1 MPRASWSG
9 FLRLS
14 LVTCPVYLTPA
25 TTEAKRIR
33 LNQLNSNTGNRLS
46 QRLVDSKTGEEVGRD
61 QIVKGYEFDRDRYVT
76 IDDDELKELQVEL
89 SKIIDLDRFVS
100 RDEVDPLYLD
110 APYYVYPEGE
120 LAAETFRVI
129 GEAMAH
135 TNKVGLGR
143 ITMSGRERPVLVE
156 PRGEG
161 LLMSQLRSSDEVRP
175 AEFAHKQEQ
184 QIDPDLVALAETIIE
199 RKSGTFEPAAF
210 HDRYQ
215 DALRALVDSKLKG
228 EVARIVSVD
237 RRATQ
242 GGQFDGCAETQ
253 PRPRGGLRPA
263 KDRRCI
269 IGETAAAGDRPAAA
283 ARCYCRYRAGGV
295 RRPSPRLS
303 RRCQLPRNAVKP
315 GRKPRLRRPRPS
327 GDVRPDT
334 ILKLQ
339 VAASV
344 QRQPAQGQNVRASDH
359 DRRQLSG

>member
-33 LNQLNSNTGNRLS
+33 LNQLNLKTGNRLS

-76 IDDDELKELQVEL
+76 IDDDELKELQVES

-175 AEFAHKQEQ
+175 AEFAHKQEE

-210 HDRYQ
+210 RDRYQ

-228 EVARIVSVD
+228 EV
-237 RRATQ
+237 
-242 GGQFDGCAETQ
+242 
-253 PRPRGGLRPA
+253 
-263 KDRRCI
+263 
-269 IGETAAAGDRPAAA
+269 TAAPHSIEEPPKVVNLMDALKRSLAREEASAPQRAAA
-283 ARCYCRYRAGGV
+283 A
-295 RRPSPRLS
+295 SS
-303 RRCQLPRNAVKP
+303 VK
-315 GRKPRLRRPRPS
+315 RPR
-327 GDVRPDT
+327 T
-334 ILKLQ
+334 
-339 VAASV
+339 VA
-344 QRQPAQGQNVRASDH
+344 
-359 DRRQLSG
+359 DRRQPPLLLPVSGGRGAKAEPEAQPAVPVAAKRRKARAEAPAAPAETERRRKA

>member
-33 LNQLNSNTGNRLS
+33 LNQLNSKTGNRLS

-76 IDDDELKELQVEL
+76 IDDDELKELQVES

-100 RDEVDPLYLD
+100 HDEVDPLYLD
-110 APYYVYPEGE
+110 SPYYVYPEGE

-129 GEAMAH
+129 SEAMAH

-156 PRGEG
+156 PRGGG

-175 AEFAHKQEQ
+175 AEFAGKQEAE
-184 QIDPDLVALAETIIE
+184 IDPDLVALAETIIE
-199 RKSGTFEPAAF
+199 RKSGKFEPAAF

-215 DALRALVDSKLKG
+215 EALRALVDNKLKG
-228 EVARIVSVD
+228 EVTAASQSIEEPPKVINLMDALKRSLAR
-237 RRATQ
+237 
-242 GGQFDGCAETQ
+242 E
-253 PRPRGGLRPA
+253 
-263 KDRRCI
+263 
-269 IGETAAAGDRPAAA
+269 ETAA
-283 ARCYCRYRAGGV
+283 
-295 RRPSPRLS
+295 
-303 RRCQLPRNAVKP
+303 P
-315 GRKPRLRRPRPS
+315 GRGGAATAQAKRPGSSADR
-327 GDVRPDT
+327 
-334 ILKLQ
+334 
-339 VAASV
+339 
-344 QRQPAQGQNVRASDH
+344 RQPALLLPVSGGRGAKAEPAAEPIAPAGAK
-359 DRRQLSG
+359 RRKAGAETPAEPAAPPAEPAAPPAEPARRRKA

>member
-25 TTEAKRIR
+25 TTEAKRVR
-33 LNQLNSNTGNRLS
+33 LNQLNSATGNRVS
-46 QRLVDSKTGEEVGRD
+46 QRLFDSKTGEEVSRD
-61 QIVKGYEFDRDRYVT
+61 QIVKGYEFDRDRYVR
-76 IDDDELKELQVEL
+76 IDDDELKELQVES

-175 AEFAHKQEQ
+175 AEFAGKHEAE
-184 QIDPDLVALAETIIE
+184 IDPDLVSLAETIIE
-199 RKSGTFEPAAF
+199 RKSGRFEPAAF

-215 DALRALVDSKLKG
+215 EALRALVDSKLKG
-228 EVARIVSVD
+228 EVTAASHAIEEPPKVVNLMDALKRSLAREETSGSGRAAAAAPPRRTKSAAD
-237 RRATQ
+237 RRQ
-242 GGQFDGCAETQ
+242 PPLLLPVSGGRGAKAEPEAQ
-253 PRPRGGLRPA
+253 PAASTSAKRRKAGAEAPA
-263 KDRRCI
+263 
-269 IGETAAAGDRPAAA
+269 EPAAA
-283 ARCYCRYRAGGV
+283 PA
-295 RRPSPRLS
+295 
-303 RRCQLPRNAVKP
+303 
-315 GRKPRLRRPRPS
+315 
-327 GDVRPDT
+327 
-334 ILKLQ
+334 
-339 VAASV
+339 V
-344 QRQPAQGQNVRASDH
+344 QR
-359 DRRQLSG
+359 RRKA

>member
-33 LNQLNSNTGNRLS
+33 LNQLNSKTGNRLS

-89 SKIIDLDRFVS
+89 SKIIDLNRFVS
-100 RDEVDPLYLD
+100 RDEVDSLYLD

-175 AEFAHKQEQ
+175 AEFAHKQEE

-228 EVARIVSVD
+228 EVAASSPSIEEPPKVVNLMDALKRSLA
-237 RRATQ
+237 REEASAPQRTA
-242 GGQFDGCAETQ
+242 AASSAK
-253 PRPRGGLRPA
+253 RLRPA
-263 KDRRCI
+263 ADRRQPPLLLPVS
-269 IGETAAAGDRPAAA
+269 GGRGAKAEPEAQLAVPTPAK
-283 ARCYCRYRAGGV
+283 R
-295 RRPSPRLS
+295 
-303 RRCQLPRNAVKP
+303 
-315 GRKPRLRRPRPS
+315 RKPRSETPAAPAETERRR
-327 GDVRPDT
+327 
-334 ILKLQ
+334 K
-339 VAASV
+339 A
-344 QRQPAQGQNVRASDH
+344 
-359 DRRQLSG
+359 

>member
-33 LNQLNSNTGNRLS
+33 LNQLNSKTGNRLA
-46 QRLVDSKTGEEVGRD
+46 QRLVNSKTGDEVGRD

-76 IDDDELKELQVEL
+76 LSEEELKDLRVEL
-89 SKIIDLDRFVS
+89 SKIIDLDRFVG

-161 LLMSQLRSSDEVRP
+161 LMMSQLRSSDEVRP
-175 AEFAHKQEQ
+175 AEFASKPEA

-199 RKSGTFEPAAF
+199 RKSGKFEPAGF

-215 DALRALVDSKLKG
+215 EALRELVDSKLKG
-228 EVARIVSVD
+228 EAAAASPAIEEPPKVVNLMDALKRSLAREEAS
-237 RRATQ
+237 AP
-242 GGQFDGCAETQ
+242 G
-253 PRPRGGLRPA
+253 RGG
-263 KDRRCI
+263 
-269 IGETAAAGDRPAAA
+269 AAA
-283 ARCYCRYRAGGV
+283 ARRA
-295 RRPSPRLS
+295 RP
-303 RRCQLPRNAVKP
+303 A
-315 GRKPRLRRPRPS
+315 
-327 GDVRPDT
+327 GDR
-334 ILKLQ
+334 
-339 VAASV
+339 
-344 QRQPAQGQNVRASDH
+344 RQPALLLPVSGGRDAKAAPEAQPATPAPAKRRKARAEAAAEPAPAAE
-359 DRRQLSG
+359 RRRKA

>member
-33 LNQLNSNTGNRLS
+33 LNQLNSKTGNRVS
-46 QRLVDSKTGEEVGRD
+46 QRLFDSKTGEEVGRD
-61 QIVKGYEFDRDRYVT
+61 QIAKGYEFDRDRYVT
-76 IDDDELKELQVEL
+76 IDDDELRELQVES

-129 GEAMAH
+129 GEAMTH

-175 AEFAHKQEQ
+175 AEFAHKPEG

-199 RKSGTFEPAAF
+199 RKSGKFEPAAF

-215 DALRALVDSKLKG
+215 EALRVLVESKLKG
-228 EVARIVSVD
+228 EATAALRSIEDPPKVINLMDALKRSLAREEAAGSGRASTATPARRARPTAD
-237 RRATQ
+237 RRQ
-242 GGQFDGCAETQ
+242 PPLLLPVSGGRAAKAEPDAQ
-253 PRPRGGLRPA
+253 
-263 KDRRCI
+263 
-269 IGETAAAGDRPAAA
+269 AAAPAAAKRRNSKAEAPAAA
-283 ARCYCRYRAGGV
+283 ATE
-295 RRPSPRLS
+295 RR
-303 RRCQLPRNAVKP
+303 
-315 GRKPRLRRPRPS
+315 RK
-327 GDVRPDT
+327 
-334 ILKLQ
+334 
-339 VAASV
+339 A
-344 QRQPAQGQNVRASDH
+344 
-359 DRRQLSG
+359 

>member
-33 LNQLNSNTGNRLS
+33 LNQLNSATGNRVS
-46 QRLVDSKTGEEVGRD
+46 QRLFDSKTGDEVSRD

-76 IDDDELKELQVEL
+76 IDDDELKELQVES

-110 APYYVYPEGE
+110 TPYYVYPEGE

-175 AEFAHKQEQ
+175 GEFAGRHEAEV
-184 QIDPDLVALAETIIE
+184 DPDLVSLAETIIE
-199 RKSGTFEPAAF
+199 RKSGKFEPAAF

-215 DALRALVDSKLKG
+215 EALRALVDSKLKG
-228 EVARIVSVD
+228 EVTAASESIEEPPKVVNLMDALKRSLAEEDGAAGKAPRRAAARPAAKAAAPAIVSVPSNAAEPAA
-237 RRATQ
+237 RGRKTAAPNGQRSLLLPVQ
-242 GGQFDGCAETQ
+242 GGRD
-253 PRPRGGLRPA
+253 
-263 KDRRCI
+263 K
-269 IGETAAAGDRPAAA
+269 AAASAEEEVTPAAA
-283 ARCYCRYRAGGV
+283 AKRRKRA
-295 RRPSPRLS
+295 
-303 RRCQLPRNAVKP
+303 
-315 GRKPRLRRPRPS
+315 
-327 GDVRPDT
+327 
-334 ILKLQ
+334 
-339 VAASV
+339 
-344 QRQPAQGQNVRASDH
+344 
-359 DRRQLSG
+359 